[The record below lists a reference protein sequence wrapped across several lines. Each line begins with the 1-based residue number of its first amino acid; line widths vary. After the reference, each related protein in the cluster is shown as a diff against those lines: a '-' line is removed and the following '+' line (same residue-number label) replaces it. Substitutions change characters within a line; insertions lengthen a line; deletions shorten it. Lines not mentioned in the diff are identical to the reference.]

1 MVVTEG
7 GSFNPCVLSSLI
19 FLTNAHSAIMTD
31 KCLYSVLFVLLT
43 TSSVINHWNTSPLK
57 QTIDKICVY
66 AVVLYGL
73 YVFMNKKY
81 SIGYQVIILMLFIST
96 VILYNI
102 GKYTCT
108 MCFDP
113 DDNVKYMYHV
123 LMHILASLGHHL
135 IILL

>member
-7 GSFNPCVLSSLI
+7 GGFNPCVLSSLI
-19 FLTNAHSAIMTD
+19 FLTNMHSAVAT
-31 KCLYSVLFVLLT
+31 KNYAYSLLFGLLT
-43 TSSVINHWNTSPLK
+43 VSSVINHWNTTPVK
-57 QTIDKICVY
+57 QYVDKICVY

-73 YVFMNKKY
+73 YVFINKKY

-96 VILYNI
+96 VVLYNI

-113 DDNVKYMYHV
+113 DDDVKYFYHV